1 MQVFI
6 SSSARDSRQ
15 AFIASF
21 VLSRASSTVS
31 HCETQPGNPEQLAM
45 YLPTS
50 SRMILKLTIEHSYS
64 LLK

>member
-31 HCETQPGNPEQLAM
+31 HCETQPGNPEQLAIVPA
-45 YLPTS
+45 YFFKDDFEAHDRTF
-50 SRMILKLTIEHSYS
+50 
-64 LLK
+64 LLFT